1 MQASLDQ
8 NFNKGKLG
16 VWCVD
21 GRTTIP
27 IARDNLGNML
37 VDTNS
42 VISYTPVNI
51 DPIDENFQGV
61 WMAQGSNGL
70 VYPINV
76 NINGEVLV
84 DFN

>member
-1 MQASLDQ
+1 MNAPLDQ
-8 NFNKGKLG
+8 NFVKGKLG

-21 GRTTIP
+21 GVTTIP
-27 IARDNLGNML
+27 IARDDAGNML
-37 VDTNS
+37 VDTTS
-42 VISYTPVNI
+42 TISYTPVNI
-51 DPIDENFQGV
+51 DPMDENFQGV